1 MGNKR
6 TNSPS
11 IEVRIALIHN
21 DNAGRGVYSTRDL
34 SRIFRDVGYHVDTF
48 DNDDTEITRAIESRP
63 DVLVVSGGDG
73 TVARIV
79 VALCGAEIPLFM
91 LPNGTANNIA
101 RSIGADAPIPVLV
114 GQLRTARLERIDIGR
129 IQGDGHEDNFVEA
142 AGFGF
147 IGTMLHEAHRP
158 LLQLWRSLR
167 SRTTRSVDRW
177 GRAAR
182 GVARLVRRQPVH
194 RVDIRADG
202 EDLSGEYLA
211 VEVLNIGA
219 IGPRILLHPDATP
232 LDGRYDLVLVHAEDR
247 DALADFIASQSGA
260 ARCPPLVTRRVRRV
274 EMDWP
279 AADTHVDDSVWPK
292 PSSSSRPRRVAIDL
306 RGAAPVLVPD

>member
-1 MGNKR
+1 
-6 TNSPS
+6 
-11 IEVRIALIHN
+11 VRIALIHN

-34 SRIFRDVGYHVDTF
+34 SQIFRDVGYTVDTF
-48 DNDDTEITRAIESRP
+48 DNDDAEITRAIESRP

-73 TVARIV
+73 TVAKIV

-101 RSIGADAPIPVLV
+101 RAIGADAAIPVLA
-114 GQLRTARLERIDIGR
+114 GRLLTARLERIDIGR
-129 IQGDGHEDNFVEA
+129 IKGDGHEDNFVEA

-147 IGTMLHEAHRP
+147 IGNMLHEEHRP

-167 SRTTRSVDRW
+167 ARATRSVDRW
-177 GRAAR
+177 SRAAR
-182 GVARLVRRQPVH
+182 GVARLVRQQPVH
-194 RVDIRADG
+194 HVDIRADG
-202 EDLSGEYLA
+202 EDLSGDYLA

-219 IGPRILLHPDATP
+219 IGPRILLKPDASP
-232 LDGRYDLVLVHAEDR
+232 LDGRYDLVLVRVEDR
-247 DALADFIASQSGA
+247 EALADYIASQSGA
-260 ARCPPLVTRRVRRV
+260 SRCPPLVSRRVRQV

-279 AADTHVDDSVWPK
+279 ATDTHVDDSVWPK
-292 PSSSSRPRRVAIDL
+292 PSSSLRPSRVSIDR

>member
-1 MGNKR
+1 
-6 TNSPS
+6 
-11 IEVRIALIHN
+11 VRIALIHN

-34 SRIFRDVGYHVDTF
+34 SRIFRDIGDSVDTF
-48 DNDDTEITRAIESRP
+48 DIDDLEITRAIESRP

-73 TVARIV
+73 TVAKIA
-79 VALCGAEIPLFM
+79 VALCGTEIPLFV

-101 RSIGADAPIPVLV
+101 RSIGADAPIPMLA
-114 GQLRTARLERIDIGR
+114 GRLTTARLERIDIGR
-129 IQGDGHEDNFVEA
+129 IRGDGHEDNFVEA

-147 IGTMLHEAHRP
+147 IGTMLQEGHQP

-167 SRTTRSVDRW
+167 SRATRSVDRW

-194 RVDIRADG
+194 RVEIRADG
-202 EDLSGEYLA
+202 EDLSGDYLA
-211 VEVLNIGA
+211 AEVLNIGA
-219 IGPRILLHPDATP
+219 IGPRILLQPNASP
-232 LDGRYDLVLVHAEDR
+232 LDGRHDLVLVRAEDR
-247 DALADFIASQSGA
+247 DALADFIASRSGA
-260 ARCPPLVTRRVRRV
+260 ARCPPLVTRRVRHV

-279 AADTHVDDSVWPK
+279 ATDTHVDDEVWPT
-292 PSSSSRPRRVAIDL
+292 PSSSSRPSRVTIDL